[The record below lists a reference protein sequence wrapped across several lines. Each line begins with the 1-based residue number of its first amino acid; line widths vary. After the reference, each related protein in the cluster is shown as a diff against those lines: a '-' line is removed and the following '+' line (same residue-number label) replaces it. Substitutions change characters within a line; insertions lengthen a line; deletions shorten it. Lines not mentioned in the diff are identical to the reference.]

1 VLDLPDTPF
10 ADWTLEEVEACAA
23 DELFHE
29 MAGTRRHVLG
39 PRRKL
44 LEAMRK
50 AGVRRFGDLR
60 PDEPARHYFVLVTM
74 RGKPGWPEQ

>member
-1 VLDLPDTPF
+1 
-10 ADWTLEEVEACAA
+10 
-23 DELFHE
+23 
-29 MAGTRRHVLG
+29 VLG

-50 AGVRRFGDLR
+50 AGVRRVGDLR
-60 PDEPARHYFVLVTM
+60 PDELARHYFVLVTM